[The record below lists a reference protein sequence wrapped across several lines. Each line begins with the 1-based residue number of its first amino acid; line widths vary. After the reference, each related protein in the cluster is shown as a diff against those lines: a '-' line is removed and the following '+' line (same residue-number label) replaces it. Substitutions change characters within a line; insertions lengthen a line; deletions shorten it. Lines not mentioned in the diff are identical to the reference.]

1 MAHVLIRN
9 GVVVG
14 ISDIPQPGI
23 PDFQDMAD
31 DDTRLLAFLSPPPE
45 KPRQITPSQFLN
57 RLPPATLPTLF
68 SNPQTGVMLV
78 TLAAAT
84 MIDLTDPQVQG
95 GINGLVPSV
104 LTAQQA
110 ATVLDH

>member
-1 MAHVLIRN
+1 MAHALIRN
-9 GVVVG
+9 GVVVATAMWAPP
-14 ISDIPQPGI
+14 DIPGFVTVP
-23 PDFQDMAD
+23 D
-31 DDTRLLAFLSPPPE
+31 DDARLLAFLSPADT
-45 KPRQITPSQFLN
+45 KPRSITPSQFLN

-78 TLAAAT
+78 TLAAAN
-84 MIDLTDPQVQG
+84 MIDLTDPAVAA
-95 GINGLVPSV
+95 GINALVPSV